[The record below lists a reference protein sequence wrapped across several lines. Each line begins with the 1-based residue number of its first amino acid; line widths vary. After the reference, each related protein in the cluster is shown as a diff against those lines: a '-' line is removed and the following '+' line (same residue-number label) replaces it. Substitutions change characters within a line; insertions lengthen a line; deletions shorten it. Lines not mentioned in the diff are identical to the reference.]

1 MASFSLVPD
10 PTFKAKVDIPIPGKK
25 AQKVELTFKW
35 LDSDD
40 FKSFLQGL
48 ESYDSDTD
56 AVMDFVTGWELSD
69 AFSREN
75 VEKMVKNYIGSARAI
90 INVYIEENT
99 GARLGNSAR

>member
-1 MASFSLVPD
+1 MASFTLTPE

-35 LDSDD
+35 RDSDD
-40 FKSFLQGL
+40 FKAFMQGL